1 MLLKSKRATTTLL
14 NQTEIMT
21 IIGEYFEFVGD
32 INSKGTVRIEGK
44 IVGNVIVQKGIIL
57 GEKGIIN
64 GNVETE
70 AAIIYGTINGNLKA
84 KQLEI
89 KETGCING
97 DIKTEVLGI
106 EMGAKYN
113 GNLEMKSHGN
123 TLIESKPEL
132 KTEPK
137 KELKENEKYVHSE

>member
-1 MLLKSKRATTTLL
+1 MLLKSKKATTTLL

-21 IIGEYFEFVGD
+21 IIGENFEFVGD
-32 INSKGTVRIEGK
+32 IKSKGTVRIEGK
-44 IVGNVIVQKGIIL
+44 IIGNIIVQKGIIL

-70 AAIIYGTINGNLKA
+70 AAIIYGTINGNLKTN
-84 KQLEI
+84 QLEI
-89 KETGCING
+89 KETGFING
-97 DIKTEVLGI
+97 DIQTEVLGI

-113 GNLEMKSHGN
+113 GNLRMKSQGN
-123 TLIESKPEL
+123 TPDEQ

-137 KELKENEKYVHSE
+137 KESKENRKYSRS

>member
-1 MLLKSKRATTTLL
+1 MLLKSKKATTTLL

-21 IIGEYFEFVGD
+21 IIGENFEFVGN
-32 INSKGTVRIEGK
+32 IKSKGTVRIEGK
-44 IVGNVIVQKGIIL
+44 IIGNVIVQKGIIL

-84 KQLEI
+84 NQLEI

-97 DIKTEVLGI
+97 DIQTEVLGI

-113 GNLEMKSHGN
+113 GTLKMKSQGN
-123 TLIESKPEL
+123 TLNEP

-137 KELKENEKYVHSE
+137 KESKESGKYSRSQ

>member
-1 MLLKSKRATTTLL
+1 MLLKSKKATTTLL

-21 IIGEYFEFVGD
+21 IIGENFEFVGN
-32 INSKGTVRIEGK
+32 IKSKGTVRIEGK
-44 IVGNVIVQKGIIL
+44 IVGNVFVQKGIIL

-84 KQLEI
+84 NQLEI

-97 DIKTEVLGI
+97 DIKTDVLGI

-113 GNLEMKSHGN
+113 GNLEMKSQGN
-123 TLIESKPEL
+123 TLTEPKI
-132 KTEPK
+132 EPK
-137 KELKENEKYVHSE
+137 KESKESGKYSRSQ